1 MSDKQTT
8 ASGSTTSNPE
18 GSTKGK
24 TGGGNPPPPHVGGS
38 KPPPPPEWG
47 IDIKCGKGTL
57 FRYGP
62 WADRQRDKLYK
73 FFFPPD
79 YRDIEPTP
87 SPKPGDTR
95 QVSSLAHSLQWKLG
109 SSVKNVVTENYST
122 KQSFSSKFNSGNR
135 CVFTIV
141 CYTFILLCT
150 WLTKKSRPNAAKQW
164 PDLIQFW
171 TCTPFLYGTPWVLWI
186 AVSQESLSW
195 M

>member
-1 MSDKQTT
+1 MSDRQTT

-24 TGGGNPPPPHVGGS
+24 TGGGGGHPPPSHGGGS

-62 WADRQRDKLYK
+62 WADRQREKLYK

-87 SPKPGDTR
+87 CPKAGDTR
-95 QVSSLAHSLQWKLG
+95 QVCSLTHSPYKLG
-109 SSVKNVVTENYST
+109 YWVEN
-122 KQSFSSKFNSGNR
+122 FGNSKLF
-135 CVFTIV
+135 
-141 CYTFILLCT
+141 Y
-150 WLTKKSRPNAAKQW
+150 
-164 PDLIQFW
+164 
-171 TCTPFLYGTPWVLWI
+171 
-186 AVSQESLSW
+186 
-195 M
+195 

>member
-1 MSDKQTT
+1 MSDRQTT

-24 TGGGNPPPPHVGGS
+24 TGGGGGHPPPSYGGGS

-62 WADRQRDKLYK
+62 WADRQREKLYK

-87 SPKPGDTR
+87 SPKAGDTR
-95 QVSSLAHSLQWKLG
+95 QVCSLTHSVQQKLG
-109 SSVKNVVTENYST
+109 YRVENFVNS
-122 KQSFSSKFNSGNR
+122 KSF
-135 CVFTIV
+135 
-141 CYTFILLCT
+141 Y
-150 WLTKKSRPNAAKQW
+150 
-164 PDLIQFW
+164 
-171 TCTPFLYGTPWVLWI
+171 
-186 AVSQESLSW
+186 
-195 M
+195 